1 MSDRESVT
9 APLTYAVTKAVS
21 EQQMID
27 LLHDAQAYRAEAF
40 DRLYDMYA
48 QSIFR
53 YLYHRV
59 GDREVAEDLTGEA
72 YLRLMEN
79 IGNYRIGI
87 QDQKAIFS
95 GWFFRIA
102 HNLMIDYLRR
112 QTKHTEMVVE
122 THPTPDDN
130 PTGVMEQTLAEQRLH
145 AALAQLTQDQQD
157 VIILRFFE
165 ELSNAEV
172 ADILGRTEGAIKA
185 LQHRALASL
194 YRALAGE
201 ASA

>member
-1 MSDRESVT
+1 MSDRESGA
-9 APLTYAVTKAVS
+9 APLTQTLTRAVS
-21 EQQMID
+21 EEQMIE
-27 LLHDAQAYRAEAF
+27 LLQGAQAYRPEAF
-40 DRLYDMYA
+40 DRLYDIYA

-53 YLYHRV
+53 YIYHRV
-59 GDREVAEDLTGEA
+59 GDREMAEDLTGEA
-72 YLRLMEN
+72 FLRLMEN
-79 IGNYRIGI
+79 IGNYRIGA

-102 HNLMIDYLRR
+102 HNLMIDHLRR
-112 QTKHTEMVVE
+112 QSKHTDMVVE
-122 THPTPDDN
+122 THPSPDDS
-130 PTGVMEQTLAEQRLH
+130 PTRVMEQTLAENRLH

-172 ADILGRTEGAIKA
+172 ADMLGRTEGAIKA
-185 LQHRALASL
+185 LQHRALAAL
-194 YRALAGE
+194 NRALAGE